1 MSVELCLPCMCIIVT
16 STNELEQ
23 INNEKYCFNRSKVL
37 YIYFLGSVVKISHL
51 EVMVND
57 GLLWIYKNNF
67 MANEI

>member
-1 MSVELCLPCMCIIVT
+1 MCIIVT

>member
-1 MSVELCLPCMCIIVT
+1 MSVELCLPCMGIIVT